1 MTVPMTERID
11 DVDQLEDL
19 LSEPTADVIRSLGR
33 HSGDILVLGAG
44 GKMGPTLARMAGRAL
59 DAGSGRGRVI
69 AVSRF
74 SNQRERDRLES
85 RGVET
90 IGCDLLDPR
99 GLEELPDCPTVIYM
113 VGMKFGS
120 TGNEARTWAVN
131 AFLPAMVCRRF
142 SRSRLV
148 AFSTGNVY
156 PMTPVSGSGSSEEDP
171 PGPEGEYA
179 MSCLGR
185 ERMFEYFSRT
195 RGSRVS
201 LLRLNYACELRY
213 GVLVDLA
220 RKVWERQPIDL
231 TMGHVNVIWQGDAN
245 AMALRAVEYCASPPF
260 VVNIAGPE
268 RLSIRRI
275 CQELGRLMNR
285 PLNLVGEEAPDAL
298 LSDGRRGHERLGRPR
313 VAIERLLGWIADWV
327 MRGGPSLDKPTHFQ
341 VRDGRF

>member
-1 MTVPMTERID
+1 MVPMTERID

-19 LSEPTADVIRSLGR
+19 LSEPTEEVVSSLGR
-33 HSGDILVLGAG
+33 LSGDILVLGAG

-59 DAGSGRGRVI
+59 DACPNPGRVI

-74 SNQRERDRLES
+74 SNPRERDRLES

-99 GLEELPDCPTVIYM
+99 ALEELPDCPTVIYM

-131 AFLPAMVCRRF
+131 AYLPAMVCRRF
-142 SRSRLV
+142 ARSRIV

-171 PGPEGEYA
+171 PEPGGEYA

-185 ERMFEYFSRT
+185 ERMFEYFSRS
-195 RGSRVS
+195 RGTRVS

-245 AMALRAVEYCASPPF
+245 AMALRAVEHCAAPPF

-268 RLSIRRI
+268 RLSVRRI
-275 CQELGRLMNR
+275 CRELGRLMNR
-285 PLNLVGEEAPDAL
+285 PLNLVGEEAADAL

-313 VAIERLLGWIADWV
+313 VAIEQLLGWIADWV
-327 MRGGPSLDKPTHFQ
+327 MRGGPSLDKPTHFE

>member
-1 MTVPMTERID
+1 MTERID
-11 DVDQLEDL
+11 DVDRLEDL
-19 LSEPTADVIRSLGR
+19 LSEPTPEVISSLGR
-33 HSGDILVLGAG
+33 LSGDIMVLGAG

-59 DAGSGRGRVI
+59 DAGSSRGRVI

-74 SNQRERDRLES
+74 SNPRERERLETQ
-85 RGVET
+85 GVET
-90 IGCDLLDPR
+90 VGCDLLDLQA
-99 GLEELPDCPTVIYM
+99 LEELPEVPTVIYM

-131 AFLPAMVCRRF
+131 AYLPAMVCRRF
-142 SRSRLV
+142 SRSRIV

-156 PMTPVSGSGSSEEDP
+156 PMTPVSGGGSSEEDP

-195 RGSRVS
+195 RGTRVS

-220 RKVWERQPIDL
+220 RKVWERQTIDL

-245 AMALRAVEYCASPPF
+245 AMALRSVEHCAAPPF

-268 RLSIRRI
+268 RLSVRRI
-275 CQELGRLMNR
+275 CHELGRLMNR

-298 LSDGRRGHERLGRPR
+298 LSDGSRGHERLGRPR

-327 MRGGPSLDKPTHFQ
+327 MRGGASLDKPTHFQ

>member
-1 MTVPMTERID
+1 MAERIED
-11 DVDQLEDL
+11 IDQLEDL
-19 LSEPTADVIRSLGR
+19 LSEPTAEVIRSLGR

-74 SNQRERDRLES
+74 SNKGERDRLES

-131 AFLPAMVCRRF
+131 AYLPATVCRRF

-185 ERMFEYFSRT
+185 ERMLEYFSRT

-231 TMGHVNVIWQGDAN
+231 AMGYVNVIWQGDAN

>member
-1 MTVPMTERID
+1 MTERID
-11 DVDQLEDL
+11 DVDRLEDL
-19 LSEPTADVIRSLGR
+19 LSEPTPEVVRSLGR
-33 HSGDILVLGAG
+33 LSGDIMVLGAG

-59 DAGSGRGRVI
+59 GAGPSRGRVI

-74 SNQRERDRLES
+74 SNQRERERLES
-85 RGVET
+85 QGVET
-90 IGCDLLDPR
+90 VGCDLLDPQA
-99 GLEELPDCPTVIYM
+99 LEKLPEVPTVIYM
-113 VGMKFGS
+113 VGMKFGA

-131 AFLPAMVCRRF
+131 AYLPAMVCRRF
-142 SRSRLV
+142 SRSRIV

-156 PMTPVSGSGSSEEDP
+156 PMTPVAGNGSSEEDP

-185 ERMFEYFSRT
+185 ERMFEYFSRS
-195 RGSRVS
+195 RGTRVS

-220 RKVWERQPIDL
+220 RKVWERQTIDL

-245 AMALRAVEYCASPPF
+245 AMALRAVEHCAAPPF

-268 RLSIRRI
+268 RLSVRRI
-275 CQELGRLMNR
+275 CHELGQLMNR

-298 LSDGRRGHERLGRPR
+298 LSDGSRGHERLGMPR
-313 VAIERLLGWIADWV
+313 VGIERLLGWIADWV

>member
-1 MTVPMTERID
+1 MFPMTDRID

-19 LSEPTADVIRSLGR
+19 LSEPTTEVIGSLSR
-33 HSGDILVLGAG
+33 LSGDILVLGAG

-59 DAGSGRGRVI
+59 DAGSGPGRVI

-74 SNQRERDRLES
+74 SNQRERERLES
-85 RGVET
+85 HGVET
-90 IGCDLLDPR
+90 IVCDLLDLQA
-99 GLEELPDCPTVIYM
+99 LEELPEVPTVIYM

-131 AFLPAMVCRRF
+131 AYLPALVCRRF
-142 SRSRLV
+142 SRSRIV

-156 PMTPVSGSGSSEEDP
+156 PMTPVSGGGSSEEDP

-185 ERMFEYFSRT
+185 ERVFEYFSRT
-195 RGSRVS
+195 RGTRVS

-220 RKVWERQPIDL
+220 RKVWERHPIDL

-245 AMALRAVEYCASPPF
+245 AMALRAVEHCAAPPF

-268 RLSIRRI
+268 RLSVRRI
-275 CQELGRLMNR
+275 CRELGRLMDR
-285 PLNLVGEEAPDAL
+285 PLNLVGEEAADAL
-298 LSDGRRGHERLGRPR
+298 LSDGRRGQERLGRPR
-313 VAIERLLGWIADWV
+313 VAVERLLGWIADWV

>member
-1 MTVPMTERID
+1 MVPMTDSIND
-11 DVDQLEDL
+11 IDQLEDL
-19 LSEPTADVIRSLGR
+19 LSEPTAELVSSLNR
-33 HSGDILVLGAG
+33 LSGDILVLGAG
-44 GKMGPTLARMAGRAL
+44 GKMGPTLARMASRAL
-59 DAGSGRGRVI
+59 EACSSPGRVI

-90 IGCDLLDPR
+90 IGCDLLDPQ
-99 GLEELPDCPTVIYM
+99 GLEELPDCPTVIHM

-131 AFLPAMVCRRF
+131 THLPAMVCRRF
-142 SRSRLV
+142 SRSRIV

-156 PMTPVSGSGSSEEDP
+156 PMTPVSGRGSSEEDP

-195 RGSRVS
+195 RGTRVS

-220 RKVWERQPIDL
+220 RKVWQRQPIDL

-245 AMALRAVEYCASPPF
+245 AMALRAVEHCAAPPL
-260 VVNIAGPE
+260 VVNLAGPE
-268 RLSIRRI
+268 RLSVRRI
-275 CQELGRLMNR
+275 CQELGRMMKR
-285 PLNLVGEEAPDAL
+285 PLHLVGREAADAL
-298 LSDGRRGHERLGRPR
+298 LSDGRRGYERLGRPR
-313 VAIERLLGWIADWV
+313 VTMERLLGWIADWV

>member
-1 MTVPMTERID
+1 MTDRID

-19 LSEPTADVIRSLGR
+19 LSEPTAEVISSLSR
-33 HSGDILVLGAG
+33 LSGDILVLGAG
-44 GKMGPTLARMAGRAL
+44 GKMGPTLARMACRAL
-59 DAGSGRGRVI
+59 DAGPSPGRVI

-74 SNQRERDRLES
+74 SNKKERERLEA

-90 IGCDLLDPR
+90 LGCDLLDPR
-99 GLEELPDCPTVIYM
+99 GLEELPDVPTVIYM

-131 AFLPAMVCRRF
+131 AYLPALVCRRF
-142 SRSRLV
+142 PRSRIV

-156 PMTPVSGSGSSEEDP
+156 PMTPVSSGGSTEQDP

-195 RGSRVS
+195 RGTWVS

-220 RKVWERQPIDL
+220 RKVWQRQPIDL

-245 AMALRAVEYCASPPF
+245 AMALRAIEHCAAPPF
-260 VVNIAGPE
+260 VVNLAGPE
-268 RLSIRRI
+268 RLSVRRI

-285 PLNLVGEEAPDAL
+285 PLHLVGREAADAL
-298 LSDGRRGHERLGRPR
+298 LSDGRRGYERLGRPR
-313 VAIERLLGWIADWV
+313 VTMERLLGWIADWV